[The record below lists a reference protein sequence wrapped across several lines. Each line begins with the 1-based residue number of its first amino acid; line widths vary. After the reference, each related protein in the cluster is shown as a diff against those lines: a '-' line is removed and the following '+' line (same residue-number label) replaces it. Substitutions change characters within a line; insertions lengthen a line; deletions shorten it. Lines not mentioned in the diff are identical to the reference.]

1 MTQPIFQLVRGQ
13 EKLSIHQAQRLTAP
27 ISSDPARQLIA
38 SFQQEGRG
46 LLAAFIPFKLSEPA
60 QLFWASPG
68 GYSLGDQPG
77 SQPLSPQRPEEEI
90 SLDTQ
95 SPSARGYRQAVSQA
109 LETIAAGQVQK
120 VVLSRQEAYLC
131 PSSPD
136 FLPLF
141 FRALGQANPLADS
154 FQVQLQ
160 DGSHWLGASPEILVE
175 LKAGS
180 FYSHPLAG
188 SLPKSVCPNPQEAR
202 QLLLASGKD
211 RQEHAYVVDHISQ
224 VLRNLEGVRLE
235 EPGQPQILETD
246 SIWHLGTPIRAQVA
260 GSLSSL
266 DLALALHPTPA
277 IAGTPTDRACQL
289 IDSLEATE
297 RSFYTGLVGYMDAS
311 GAGRWSLVLRC
322 AHLQADQLTAYAG
335 AGIVAGSDP
344 DLEVRETGAKLKT
357 VLAAAQVAAGQLGEN
372 LQPFEAPL
380 FPRR

>member
-13 EKLSIHQAQRLTAP
+13 EKLTIHQAQRLTAP
-27 ISSDPARQLIA
+27 IISDPARQLIA

-46 LLAAFIPFKLSEPA
+46 ILAAFIPFKPSEPA

-68 GYSLGDQPG
+68 GYSLGDQPKP
-77 SQPLSPQRPEEEI
+77 QPLSSQRPEEEI
-90 SLDTQ
+90 SLDAQ

-141 FRALGQANPLADS
+141 FQALGQANPLADS
-154 FQVQLQ
+154 FQVELE

-175 LKAGS
+175 LTAGG

-211 RQEHAYVVDHISQ
+211 REEHAYVVDHISQ

-246 SIWHLGTPIRAQVA
+246 SIWHLGTPIRAQVTT
-260 GSLSSL
+260 SLSSL

-277 IAGTPTDRACQL
+277 IAGTPTDPACRL
-289 IDSLEATE
+289 IDSLEASE

-357 VLAAAQVAAGQLGEN
+357 VLVAAQVVAGQLGED
-372 LQPFEAPL
+372 LQPFESPAS
-380 FPRR
+380 PRR